1 MWLWEG
7 PARMKEGFVI
17 SASWALLKRSMLAA
31 LPILGV
37 KDPRAFYKKARA
49 IYRREMARLPEY
61 GEGDVLKLN
70 LANAVMLGA
79 IYEACDPKP
88 DIDTLTRFYHD
99 LLTHPAILR
108 KFMAKRDML
117 APRDVQRQVR
127 IGERSQRATHP
138 FTWQF
143 SVKVEDEDRFTATF
157 TRCGIYDYLKSRG
170 MAHIVPAMCAID
182 YTMGEVSNH
191 LFLRDSTLATG
202 GVVCDCHY
210 VRKSVATQEERAKS
224 QSDKRSE
231 ALRGGRTVV
240 S

>member
-1 MWLWEG
+1 
-7 PARMKEGFVI
+7 MKEGFVI
-17 SASWALLKRSMLAA
+17 SASWKFLKGSMLAT

-37 KDPRAFYKKARA
+37 EDPRAFYKEAQA
-49 IYRREMARLPEY
+49 IYRREMAKLPEY

-70 LANAVMLGA
+70 LAQAVMLGA

-99 LLTHPAILR
+99 FLTHSNLLC
-108 KFMAKRDML
+108 KKMAKRDML
-117 APRDVQRQVR
+117 APAEVQRQVD
-127 IGERSQRATHP
+127 IGKKSQGATHP

-143 SVKVEDEDRFTATF
+143 TVDVQDEDRFTATF

-182 YTMGEVSNH
+182 FDMGEISNH

-202 GVVCDCHY
+202 GAVCDCHY
-210 VRKSVATQEERAKS
+210 VRKSAATQAEWEKS
-224 QSDKRSE
+224 RSDKREE
-231 ALRGGRTVV
+231 ALRGGRTVI
-240 S
+240 